1 VQSALVV
8 EPFPRGNDYQ
18 GLKLMWSKTYPPS
31 SQLYVMIGKLVMFN
45 DVYCGFSFIVDV
57 VIEKWRCERILMLR
71 MLLLK
76 NVVVEKCNVECDFGE
91 QILFL

>member
-1 VQSALVV
+1 
-8 EPFPRGNDYQ
+8 
-18 GLKLMWSKTYPPS
+18 
-31 SQLYVMIGKLVMFN
+31 MFN

-76 NVVVEKCNVECDFGE
+76 NGDVNRHLCYVLLLKNVVVEKCNNVMLSVILVNRYFFYKNEC
-91 QILFL
+91 QILEY